1 MFVVH
6 EFRSLANLL
15 QIELTSQYIIKLCL
29 GTCTRLLV
37 RNMDVKKTV
46 CWSCGADI
54 TEYYNKNYNGE
65 RAKCPICK
73 IDFPLE

>member
-1 MFVVH
+1 MK
-6 EFRSLANLL
+6 N
-15 QIELTSQYIIKLCL
+15 KK
-29 GTCTRLLV
+29 
-37 RNMDVKKTV
+37 NMSTTKKIV